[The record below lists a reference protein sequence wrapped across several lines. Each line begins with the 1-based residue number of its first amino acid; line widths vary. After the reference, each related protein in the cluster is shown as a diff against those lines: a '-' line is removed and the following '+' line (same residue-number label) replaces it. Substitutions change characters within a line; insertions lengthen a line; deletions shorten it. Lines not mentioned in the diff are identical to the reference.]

1 MNLIKTLIIQLLC
14 LNLMAQSNEISVYLK
29 NLPLDY
35 KVLIEV
41 KSLDGKT
48 IFNQNENQ
56 KVASASTIKV
66 PIMMT
71 VMELVKQKKWSLED
85 KYSLKNEDKLEG
97 TQLSNM
103 PAGTEYTIR
112 QLVEYMIIYSDNS
125 ATNILIKQI
134 GRENINTQIRKWGL
148 TETTLNRIM
157 LDFEAAKSGRE
168 NFITCHEANKM
179 LEMIYKNQVANN
191 KLCKEMISILKRNDD
206 RETLPNQIPKNIE
219 IAHKTGTL
227 DWIRGDI
234 GIVFSK
240 KPYFISIFVKKEN
253 GQNIELKNA
262 EKIISDISKICFDNL
277 K

>member
-1 MNLIKTLIIQLLC
+1 
-14 LNLMAQSNEISVYLK
+14 MAQSNEISVYLT

-97 TQLSNM
+97 SQLSNM

-240 KPYFISIFVKKEN
+240 KPHFISIFVKKEN